1 MQNYLWSLNVIA
13 KLYWKGNFVLV
24 GHGVLL
30 SDTIKFI
37 STCHL
42 HCINERFK
50 CYVFNAPVYKN
61 EGFFFF
67 NGFLNTTTLIFASVL
82 RSMDL

>member
-61 EGFFFF
+61 EGFFLMAFSI
-67 NGFLNTTTLIFASVL
+67 LLTLIFASVL